1 MLEVKN
7 LTKQYGYK
15 RAVDDISF
23 TVNRGEILGFLGPNG
38 AGKSTTMNM
47 ITGYLSSTSGSV
59 TIDGHDILDD
69 PIAAKSKIGYLPEL
83 PPLYMDMTVQ
93 EYLDFMFDLKKVSLP
108 KKQHIAEICALA
120 RITDVYTRM
129 IRNLSKGYRQRV
141 GVAQALLGNPDL
153 LILDEPTVGLDPSQ
167 VVEIRNLIKEL
178 GKKHTVILS
187 SHILS
192 EVQATCERV
201 IIIDHGHIVADNT
214 PDGLARDMSTDHSV
228 TVRLEGPVAEVHPA
242 LKALPDLVTCNVVGL
257 REPPLVYEY
266 TLEARPG
273 VDIRRAVFAFAASH
287 NWPLLTMRSAEL
299 TLEEI
304 FLKITSGSYA
314 APAPVSQEEKAKIE
328 AAVDSAVQEAASG
341 DGSDLGKENDNKGGE
356 E

>member
-7 LTKQYGYK
+7 LTKQYGHK
-15 RAVDDISF
+15 CAVDNISF
-23 TVNRGEILGFLGPNG
+23 TAKRGEILGFLGPNG

-47 ITGYLSSTSGSV
+47 ITGYLSSTSGTI

-83 PPLYMDMTVQ
+83 PPLYMDMTVR

-108 KKQHIAEICALA
+108 KKQHIAEICELIE
-120 RITDVYTRM
+120 ITDVYERM

-167 VVEIRNLIKEL
+167 VAEFRGLIRRL
-178 GKKHTVILS
+178 GQKCAVILS
-187 SHILS
+187 SHIL
-192 EVQATCERV
+192 ELVQLTCDRVV
-201 IIIDHGHIVADNT
+201 IINHGRILADNT
-214 PDGLARDMSTDHSV
+214 IEALTQDVSTDHHL
-228 TVRLEGPVAEVHPA
+228 TVRIEGPIKEVHAA
-242 LKALPDLVTCNVVGL
+242 LNQIPGLIYCNVVGC
-257 REPPLVYEY
+257 RELPMVYEFH
-266 TLEARPG
+266 LEAQPG
-273 VDIRRAVFAFAASH
+273 LDIRRNIFSLAQEH
-287 NWPLLTMRSAEL
+287 NWPLLMMRSAEL

-304 FLKITSGSYA
+304 FLKITSGSYEVP
-314 APAPVSQEEKAKIE
+314 PATVSEEDKAKIE
-328 AAVDSAVQEAASG
+328 AAVDSAAGAS
-341 DGSDLGKENDNKGGE
+341 ETNNDKGGE

>member
-7 LTKQYGYK
+7 LTKQYGHK
-15 RAVDDISF
+15 CAVDNISF
-23 TVNRGEILGFLGPNG
+23 TAKRGEILGFLGPNG

-47 ITGYLSSTSGSV
+47 ITGYLSSTSGTI

-83 PPLYMDMTVQ
+83 PPLYMDMTVR

-108 KKQHIAEICALA
+108 KKQHIAEICELIE
-120 RITDVYTRM
+120 ITDVYERM

-167 VVEIRNLIKEL
+167 VAEFRGLIRRL
-178 GKKHTVILS
+178 GQKCAVILS
-187 SHILS
+187 SHIL
-192 EVQATCERV
+192 ELVQLTCDRVV
-201 IIIDHGHIVADNT
+201 IINHGRILADNT
-214 PDGLARDMSTDHSV
+214 IEALTQDVSTDHHL
-228 TVRLEGPVAEVHPA
+228 TVRIEGPIKEVHAA
-242 LKALPDLVTCNVVGL
+242 LNQIPGLIYCNVVGC
-257 REPPLVYEY
+257 REQPMVYEFH
-266 TLEARPG
+266 LEAQPG
-273 VDIRRAVFAFAASH
+273 LDIRRNIFSLAQEH
-287 NWPLLTMRSAEL
+287 NWPLLMMRSAEL

-304 FLKITSGSYA
+304 FLKITSGSYEI
-314 APAPVSQEEKAKIE
+314 PASTPVSEEDKAKIE
-328 AAVDSAVQEAASG
+328 AAVDSAAGAS
-341 DGSDLGKENDNKGGE
+341 ETNNDKGGE